1 VDYAREMK
9 RLREKIDAGAEM
21 IMTQPIYDAAVMR
34 KFLDDVMQVCSVLQ
48 CVAVYCNVLQ
58 CVAVCCSVLQ
68 RVAACCNVLQCV
80 AFLILHD
87 VMQLPRPV
95 PVLMGLCPLVSSR
108 NAEFLHNEVPG
119 MSVPQPIRDRMS
131 AAGGGPSGIAEGV
144 KVNLVKSRL

>member
-1 VDYAREMK
+1 MC
-9 RLREKIDAGAEM
+9 
-21 IMTQPIYDAAVMR
+21 
-34 KFLDDVMQVCSVLQ
+34 CSALQ
-48 CVAVYCNVLQ
+48 CVAI
-58 CVAVCCSVLQ
+58 
-68 RVAACCNVLQCV
+68 
-80 AFLILHD
+80 LILHD